1 MQLDF
6 LARLL
11 EFFRPTPAPAA
22 QPSEGIT
29 NMTILNEMV
38 AYFKRKLAEDSIP
51 GRLIYP
57 TSFTIIMT
65 PEDYRA
71 RSATL
76 SLVLPEVVKAF
87 YAVLRKKIESLKPAP
102 QFEPLVKMW
111 TFRFSPSTLSSVG
124 PEGGK
129 HCKVRPG
136 HISILRDSYD
146 DVPIANKDTASAA
159 NQDEEVDTGGTIHK
173 IPDSDRTSKAS
184 LNKAVLQGFST
195 IGDGTYFCPFNSQLT
210 FPEAPRQAN
219 SAAHNAAE
227 TSSNDA
233 LALLEYKLDG
243 KRITYRMYDNLI
255 HISGASEERRG
266 REFCIINS
274 PYLVKSHLQIHYD
287 PDKDLFEAAA
297 FAPARLNE
305 QKMQEERG
313 GHWDP
318 LPDHATLFLAGEV
331 TLKFRRLLS
340 KG

>member
-1 MQLDF
+1 MRLNF

-29 NMTILNEMV
+29 NKTILNEMV
-38 AYFKRKLAEDSIP
+38 AYFKHTLAEESIP

-65 PEDYRA
+65 PEDYRT
-71 RSATL
+71 RSSTL
-76 SLVLPEVVKAF
+76 ILVLPEVVKAF
-87 YAVLRKKIESLKPAP
+87 YAVLREKIESLKPAP
-102 QFEPLVKMW
+102 QFEPLVKTW
-111 TFRFSPSTLSSVG
+111 TFRFSASTLSSVG

-136 HISILRDSYD
+136 HISILRTSYD
-146 DVPIANKDTASAA
+146 DAPIANKDTASAA
-159 NQDEEVDTGGTIHK
+159 SQDEEVDPGGTIRM

-195 IGDGTYFCPFNSQLT
+195 IGNGTYFCQFNSQLIL
-210 FPEAPRQAN
+210 PETPRQAN

-255 HISGASEERRG
+255 HISGASEKRRG
-266 REFCIINS
+266 REFCIIS
-274 PYLVKSHLQIHYD
+274 SSDLAEPHLQIRYD
-287 PDKDLFEAAA
+287 PDKNRFEAAA
-297 FAPARLNE
+297 FAKALLNE
-305 QKMQEERG
+305 QKMQVERG
-313 GHWDP
+313 GHWYP
-318 LPDHATLFLAGEV
+318 LSDQATLFLAGEV
-331 TLKFRRLLS
+331 KLKFSRLR
-340 KG
+340 